1 MDDITI
7 VTSETGKQRALKNYK
22 GIAIS
27 CANDG
32 AEVTDTSRNVIRLIV
47 AAVDL
52 NWFRVDASQ
61 IGVL

>member
-1 MDDITI
+1 MDDITVI
-7 VTSETGKQRALKNYK
+7 TSETGKQRALKNYN

-32 AEVTDTSRNVIRLIV
+32 AEVTETSRNVIRLIV
-47 AAVDL
+47 EAVDL
-52 NWFRVDASQ
+52 GWFRADATQ